1 MGCAAT
7 TEFSDSDT
15 DNQSFNEDWEE
26 FSKFNAA
33 NEARIGT
40 TASPP
45 MARYDEYRVTTTKSY
60 SDSPKKNTNNYEEY
74 RKTTTT
80 TMHVEEDVLFEE
92 KLGGFEP
99 DDQDNPNH
107 QGFELDED
115 DLEPNY
121 TGYERNGIDYEREP
135 NHREHGLV
143 NHKEYGLNHTEH
155 GLVNHKEY
163 GLKHREHEPNHELK
177 EPNHRKYQANQVQ
190 GTISVALVL
199 KEDLSERSETA
210 SDAPLAPVY
219 QKGAEIMCRFRPAN
233 ENEDEDDQCVQYGD
247 LDADLKRDTD
257 WELVDD
263 EERWD
268 ALTKDETV
276 CEVHTPKGS
285 AQGKT
290 RDFEFDRLFPPM
302 CKNKNMYNVLRKQWF
317 PSLVGGMSVGIIP
330 YGVTGSGKSY
340 TVHGTRQ
347 DPGMVPLF
355 CQEVFRRLET
365 DYGGTDFHTQI
376 RVTFLEIYE
385 NKIVD
390 LLQHREVTRRC
401 KATTPLDPGRG
412 LRVSHNK
419 EQPFSSSPVPTAT
432 DREVYNTEEL
442 LEAFWMGYDRLRR
455 MRVFDRG
462 LWRKISLSNSVFILT
477 IIRTH
482 KSSGMRTNA
491 QFQAVDLGG
500 PFKPHELKVKKSDS
514 KKLKPLQAAASR
526 TLNNLNKSLVS
537 FRKVM
542 LWSDTKSTGRHKPY
556 RDSKVTQILE
566 PLLEKGKTAIIIHVS
581 GCSEHA
587 RNTIETLRFGLKAS
601 QLFKEEINQDVQA
614 VTRIEVEEEEP
625 LYFTGAGNAVPR
637 GVPVR

>member
-1 MGCAAT
+1 MGCGT
-7 TEFSDSDT
+7 TEFADSTT
-15 DNQSFNEDWEE
+15 DDDSFHEDWEE
-26 FSKFNAA
+26 FNKINAA

-40 TASPP
+40 TAPVP
-45 MARYDEYRVTTTKSY
+45 MDRYDEYRVTSNSY
-60 SDSPKKNTNNYEEY
+60 YSESPKKNTNNYGEY

-80 TMHVEEDVLFEE
+80 TMHVEDDVWSDE
-92 KLGGFEP
+92 KLGGFDPDEQDYNPNDQGSDLDEENFEP
-99 DDQDNPNH
+99 DHAVYKQNNR
-107 QGFELDED
+107 G
-115 DLEPNY
+115 
-121 TGYERNGIDYEREP
+121 YEREP
-135 NHREHGLV
+135 NHREHGL
-143 NHKEYGLNHTEH
+143 NHSELND
-155 GLVNHKEY
+155 
-163 GLKHREHEPNHELK
+163 REHELSNREY
-177 EPNHRKYQANQVQ
+177 EPNYELEKPNNKKYQTNTVH
-190 GTISVALVL
+190 GTISVALVR
-199 KEDLSERSETA
+199 KDDLSERSETD

-233 ENEDEDDQCVQYGD
+233 ENEDVDDQCVQYGD
-247 LDADLKRDTD
+247 LDADLKKDAD

-285 AQGKT
+285 AHGKT

-330 YGVTGSGKSY
+330 YGVTGTGKSY

-355 CQEVFRRLET
+355 CQEVFRRLEN
-365 DYGGTDFHTQI
+365 DYGGKDFQTKI

-390 LLQHREVTRRC
+390 LLQHREVTKRIR
-401 KATTPLDPGRG
+401 KTTPLDPGRG
-412 LRVSHNK
+412 LRVTHNK
-419 EQPFSSSPVPTAT
+419 DQPPFSSSPVPTAT
-432 DREVYNTEEL
+432 DREVYNTEQL

-462 LWRKISLSNSVFILT
+462 LLRKISLSNSVFILT

-482 KSSGMRTNA
+482 KSTGMRTNA

-500 PFKPHELKVKKSDS
+500 PFKPNELKIKKDG
-514 KKLKPLQAAASR
+514 KKVKPLPAAASR
-526 TLNNLNKSLVS
+526 TLAKLNNSLVS

-542 LWSDTKSTGRHKPY
+542 LWSDTKSTGRHKPF

-601 QLFKEEINQDVQA
+601 QLFKEEINQDVQE

-625 LYFTGAGNAVPR
+625 LFFTGEGKAVPR